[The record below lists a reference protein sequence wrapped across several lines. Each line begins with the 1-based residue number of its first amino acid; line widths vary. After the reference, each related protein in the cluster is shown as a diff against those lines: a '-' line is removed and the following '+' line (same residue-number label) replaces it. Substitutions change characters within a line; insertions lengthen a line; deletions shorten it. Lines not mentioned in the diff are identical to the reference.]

1 MNHKA
6 VLAVFVMM
14 LTLSVACITLA
25 AANTSFPTLTAT
37 TFPNAEN
44 NQQFTFSATIAL
56 GTSLYGNSTT
66 LNQPTRLEIYNY
78 VKTNPGVHFRG
89 ICEGLGLSIGVVQYH
104 LSVLERAGLLTAYV
118 DGQNK
123 RYFEAKV
130 AESDAALISL
140 LRHET
145 AGKILI
151 TLSQN
156 GSVLHRDLACSLGIS
171 SQALSW
177 QMSQLKP
184 TGLIDAQK
192 IGVNVRYSLN
202 SNSATA
208 KVLLDQLHTTNT

>member
-1 MNHKA
+1 MNQKA
-6 VLAVFVMM
+6 AIAVFVIM
-14 LTLSVACITLA
+14 LTLSVTCITLA
-25 AANTSFPTLTAT
+25 AANTSFPTLTAAT
-37 TFPNAEN
+37 LPNMDSNQRLTFP
-44 NQQFTFSATIAL
+44 ATIAL
-56 GTSLYGNSTT
+56 GTSIYGNSTT

-78 VKTNPGVHFRG
+78 VKSNPGVHFRG
-89 ICEGLGLSIGVVQYH
+89 ICGGLGLSIGVVQYH

-140 LRHET
+140 LRHQT

-184 TGLIDAQK
+184 TGLIEAQK

-202 SNSATA
+202 SNSATT
-208 KVLLDQLHTTNT
+208 KVLLDQLHSADM